1 MINPAKK
8 RLTRI
13 FTVVALAFS
22 ILILSI
28 SYFFVHYS
36 IFSEIKRHLNE
47 DIEKEFLDQ
56 YYNSGLEPLKSTW
69 DEHRFQILNS
79 DGQVTVSTRNSR
91 DFYPVLNRQYL
102 QKAFSGH
109 KNFEELEVKNE
120 PYLVSYFPID
130 GKYIGRAAV
139 PLADVKKY
147 ESVFLHVILLTL
159 PGIFLISF
167 FVGRYLVNQAMDQIS
182 TFFTFQE
189 TFSSNVTHELRS
201 PLASLKGN
209 LEVTLRKDRGTEEY
223 KEILN
228 LSLKEVDRIIN
239 LLNNLNLLA
248 SSKFK
253 PLDLFKDSVDISKV
267 IDELVRI
274 YSPVLQ
280 AKKIKFDVARA
291 ARATCICDESLIR
304 RTIENLIDN
313 AVKYTPEGG
322 SISLEVA
329 KEAKKFLITIT
340 NTCLPMNKNDVENIF
355 QPFFRGKNVISSD
368 SEGKGLGLYISRY
381 IVRSHGGDL
390 TLNRTYGNLFS
401 ITISLPLG

>member
-1 MINPAKK
+1 MINPTKS

-13 FTVVALAFS
+13 FSAVALAFS
-22 ILILSI
+22 VLILSI

-36 IFSEIKRHLNE
+36 TFSEIKRNLDEN
-47 DIEKEFLDQ
+47 IEKEFLEQ
-56 YYNSGLEPLKSTW
+56 FYHSGLEPFRDMW
-69 DEHRFQILNS
+69 NEHRFQILNR
-79 DGQVTVSTRNSR
+79 DGEVIVSTRNSMN
-91 DFYPVLNRQYL
+91 FYPVLNTRNL
-102 QKAFSGH
+102 REAFSGH
-109 KNFEELEVKNE
+109 KNFEELDVMNE

-130 GKYIGRAAV
+130 GKYIGRAATS
-139 PLADVKKY
+139 LAKAKKY
-147 ESVFLHVILLTL
+147 ESVFLKLILITL

-167 FVGRYLVNQAMDQIS
+167 FVSRYLVNQAMQQIS
-182 TFFTFQE
+182 DFFTFQE

-209 LEVTLRKDRGTEEY
+209 LEVTLRKDRVTEEY
-223 KEILN
+223 KDILN

-253 PLDLFKDSVDISKV
+253 PLDLFRDSVDIGKV
-267 IDELVRI
+267 IDELVRA
-274 YSPVLQ
+274 YTPVLK
-280 AKKIKFDVARA
+280 AKRINFNAAKVAKA
-291 ARATCICDESLIR
+291 ACICDEGLIR

-329 KEAKKFLITIT
+329 KEAKKILITIT
-340 NTCLPMNKNDVENIF
+340 NTCLAMSKLDVEHIF
-355 QPFFRGKNVISSD
+355 EPFYRGKNTMRNNAQ
-368 SEGKGLGLYISRY
+368 GKGLGLYISRY
-381 IVRSHGGDL
+381 IVRSHGGDI
-390 TLNRTYGNLFS
+390 TLNNTYGNLFS

>member
-13 FTVVALAFS
+13 FTAVALAFS
-22 ILILSI
+22 VLILSI

-36 IFSEIKRHLNE
+36 TFSEIKRHLSE
-47 DIEKEFLDQ
+47 DIEKEFLEQ
-56 YYNSGLEPLKSTW
+56 FYHSGLEPFKNIW
-69 DEHRFQILNS
+69 NEHRFQILNS
-79 DGQVTVSTRNSR
+79 DGEVIVSTRNSI
-91 DFYPVLNRQYL
+91 DFYPLLNQENL
-102 QKAFSGH
+102 KGAFSGH
-109 KNFEELEVKNE
+109 KNFEELNVKNK

-139 PLADVKKY
+139 SLAEAKEY
-147 ESVFLHVILLTL
+147 ENVFLKLILVTL

-167 FVGRYLVNQAMDQIS
+167 FVSRYLVNQAMEQIS
-182 TFFTFQE
+182 DFFTFQE

-209 LEVTLRKDRGTEEY
+209 LEVTLRKDRGTAEY
-223 KEILN
+223 KDILN

-253 PLDLFKDSVDISKV
+253 PLDLFSDSVDISKV
-267 IDELVRI
+267 INELVKA

-280 AKKIKFDVARA
+280 AKKINFDAAQVART
-291 ARATCICDESLIR
+291 TCICDEGLIR

-322 SISLEVA
+322 SMSLAVA
-329 KEAKKFLITIT
+329 KEDKKILITIT
-340 NTCLPMNKNDVENIF
+340 NTCLPMNKNDIEHIF
-355 QPFFRGKNVISSD
+355 QPFFRGKNVVSRD

-381 IVRSHGGDL
+381 IVRSHGGDIR
-390 TLNRTYGNLFS
+390 LNNTYGNLFS

>member
-1 MINPAKK
+1 MINPAKR

-13 FTVVALAFS
+13 FTAVALAFS
-22 ILILSI
+22 VLILSI

-36 IFSEIKRHLNE
+36 TLREIKRHLNE
-47 DIEKEFLDQ
+47 DIEKEFLEQ
-56 YYNSGLEPLKSTW
+56 FYNSGLEPFKDIW
-69 DEHRFQILNS
+69 NEHRFQILNR
-79 DGQVTVSTRNSR
+79 DGKVIVSTRNSME
-91 DFYPVLNRQYL
+91 FYPKLNQGNL
-102 QKAFSGH
+102 KEAFSGH
-109 KNFEELEVKNE
+109 KKFEELDVKSE

-139 PLADVKKY
+139 PLAEVKKY
-147 ESVFLHVILLTL
+147 ESAFLQLILVTL

-167 FVGRYLVNQAMDQIS
+167 FVSRYLVNKAMDQIS
-182 TFFTFQE
+182 DFFTFQE

-223 KEILN
+223 KDTLT

-253 PLDLFKDSVDISKV
+253 PLDLFKDFVDISKV
-267 IDELVRI
+267 IDELVRT

-280 AKKIKFDVARA
+280 AKKMHFDVVKIAK
-291 ARATCICDESLIR
+291 ATCICDEGLIR
-304 RTIENLIDN
+304 RTVENLIDN

-329 KEAKKFLITIT
+329 KEAKKILITIT
-340 NTCLPMNKNDVENIF
+340 NTCLPMNKNDIENIF
-355 QPFFRGKNVISSD
+355 QPFFRGKNVMSLCA
-368 SEGKGLGLYISRY
+368 EGKGLGLYISRY
-381 IVRSHGGDL
+381 IVRSHGGDI
-390 TLNRTYGNLFS
+390 TLNNTYGNLFS
-401 ITISLPLG
+401 ITISLPL